1 MKTKHL
7 LKAFTLIMVMLFA
20 IPLIS
25 NAQKARKSPHDTVTA
40 VVAGANLKI
49 VYGSPA
55 VNGRVIWGDLVPYD
69 KAWRGG
75 ADEATLFTTDKAIT
89 VQGKSLPAGTYSVF
103 VIPGKDSWTYVFNS
117 QTGQWGIKR
126 GGIANYDES
135 KNVLTVT
142 AKPQTADMAEHL
154 KYTIGSNGLSLHWEK
169 LEAPVAI
176 Q

>member
-1 MKTKHL
+1 MNTNHF
-7 LKAFTLIMVMLFA
+7 LKAIIVMMVLFT
-20 IPLIS
+20 IPFIA
-25 NAQKARKSPHDTVTA
+25 NAQRMRKSPHDTVTA
-40 VVAGANLKI
+40 VIGGANMKI

-55 VNGRVIWGDLVPYD
+55 VNGRVIWGELVPYD

-89 VQGKSLPAGTYSVF
+89 IQGKSLPAGTYSIF
-103 VIPGKDSWTYVFNS
+103 VIPGKDSWTYIFNS

-126 GGIANYDES
+126 GGLANFDES

-142 AKPQTADMAEHL
+142 AKPQAADMTEHL
-154 KYTIGSNGLSLHWEK
+154 KYIFGANSLGLRWEK
-169 LEAPVAI
+169 LEALFTI